1 MFFLLKQHYYFYYF
15 RELVDFHYKPKP
27 KERMVRI
34 NKKSGELNIV
44 AGSETDDDE
53 IENIEDALGENIK
66 SVNRI
71 LQNDIANETSSY
83 DYLKSQKN
91 SDPINR
97 LIKKDEE
104 KFKSKVIGQFKSVV
118 ESTLLSKYNVKLNTN
133 AEKKKTI
140 KPKEVKAAGKNK
152 TREFSKRR

>member
-1 MFFLLKQHYYFYYF
+1 
-15 RELVDFHYKPKP
+15 
-27 KERMVRI
+27 
-34 NKKSGELNIV
+34 LN
-44 AGSETDDDE
+44 
-53 IENIEDALGENIK
+53 
-66 SVNRI
+66 NRI

-104 KFKSKVIGQFKSVV
+104 KFKSKVIGQFKTVV